1 MVSALEQWKRLFT
14 AYGISHE
21 SIKSNS
27 NAVSLTGLAGAP
39 VFRAVESTG
48 QLNELHTR
56 ARQKSQ
62 EMGRLLCLGLPL
74 NHPGATVTLPGG
86 IVLPSCR
93 VYGGHI
99 GSTFS
104 LSGHRIEPSF
114 LIDLKKEVLSVMSN
128 GTNVKTPL
136 LDWLQKLAGDSWV
149 YGTPAGLT
157 QLDSL
162 LGLVARDT
170 KLIGHVRTRQLSFGR
185 GCADAMIL
193 PIDSLIFK
201 NNGLSQNVA
210 PADLRFIG
218 MEAEMTYDRA
228 PRQRIHAQFTDTY
241 LTVLAGIDSDFAES
255 VGCGAQMGASTL
267 GNLTKN
273 EQAVTQPAVQK
284 TITVTPN
291 AAMAGV

>member
-21 SIKSNS
+21 TIKSNS

-39 VFRAVESTG
+39 VFRAVSTTAE
-48 QLNELHTR
+48 LNELHTR

-74 NHPGATVTLPGG
+74 NHPSSSLTLPGG
-86 IVLPSCR
+86 IVLPTCR

-99 GSTFS
+99 GATFS
-104 LSGHRIEPSF
+104 LSGHRIEPAF
-114 LIDLKKEVLSVMSN
+114 LTDLKKEVLSVMSN
-128 GTNVKTPL
+128 GTNVKTPM

-193 PIDSLIFK
+193 PIESLVLK
-201 NNGLSQNVA
+201 NNGLNQQVA

-218 MEAEMTYDRA
+218 MEAELTYDRA
-228 PRQRIHAQFTDTY
+228 PRQRIHAQFSDQY
-241 LTVLAGIDSDFAES
+241 LSVLAGIDAEFAQTI
-255 VGCGAQMGASTL
+255 GCGTQMGASTL
-267 GNLTKN
+267 GKLEKAKQADTK
-273 EQAVTQPAVQK
+273 PAVK
-284 TITVTPN
+284 KVVTVTPN